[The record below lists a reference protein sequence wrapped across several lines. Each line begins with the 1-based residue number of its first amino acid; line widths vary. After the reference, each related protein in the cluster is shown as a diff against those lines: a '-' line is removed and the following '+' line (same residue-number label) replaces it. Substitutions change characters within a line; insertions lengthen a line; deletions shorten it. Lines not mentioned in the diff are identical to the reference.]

1 MDASFVFSS
10 SDLFPKR
17 AETTPTRQKIPR
29 LGFFPFGLRGL
40 ERLSGPILSGF
51 PPLILFLIYAHQGSF
66 PRSSYTLGCHYRR
79 HERGQRKFLGK
90 DRKYS
95 LSLSFVQQTGSIPC
109 RCLSYNRPEVF
120 LVAVL
125 RTKKNHNTCHIIIV
139 TNHMDSIYGCAKR
152 IELHK

>member
-1 MDASFVFSS
+1 MLLSSDLACVLVSYFLTSRRQRADASVVFSL

-29 LGFFPFGLRGL
+29 LGFFPFGLPGL

-51 PPLILFLIYAHQGSF
+51 PPLILFLIYAHEGSF
-66 PRSSYTLGCHYRR
+66 PRFLYTLGCHYRR

-95 LSLSFVQQTGSIPC
+95 LSPFFLLQKKNVIQQYRHCLSIP
-109 RCLSYNRPEVF
+109 V
-120 LVAVL
+120 
-125 RTKKNHNTCHIIIV
+125 II
-139 TNHMDSIYGCAKR
+139 YRLC
-152 IELHK
+152 